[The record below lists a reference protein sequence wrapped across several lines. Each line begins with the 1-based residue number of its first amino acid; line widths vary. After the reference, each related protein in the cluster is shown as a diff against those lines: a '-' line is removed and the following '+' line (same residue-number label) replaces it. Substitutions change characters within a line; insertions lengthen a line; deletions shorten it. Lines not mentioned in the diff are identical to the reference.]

1 MSRVTISLDDVLISP
16 QLFVRPSRSPDY
28 QAERDALMALGQT
41 AADAPQT
48 ILQKLVETAR
58 QLCHADTA
66 GISLLEKHGGV
77 EVFRWV
83 ALTGVFDNRLNTT
96 IPRDASPSGL
106 TIDRNSTTTHVYTG
120 TRFPRYKDGATRY

>member
-41 AADAPQT
+41 VADAPQT

-58 QLCHADTA
+58 
-66 GISLLEKHGGV
+66 
-77 EVFRWV
+77 R
-83 ALTGVFDNRLNTT
+83 R
-96 IPRDASPSGL
+96 
-106 TIDRNSTTTHVYTG
+106 
-120 TRFPRYKDGATRY
+120 